1 MRTKIRLMIDISMTV
16 LLPFLM
22 AYSLIGEAFHEVV
35 GTAIFVLFLLDYL
48 TIMALFM
55 IIGFLTV
62 YALSRL
68 RKTRKAVKR

>member
-1 MRTKIRLMIDISMTV
+1 MSGKTTFAFFD
-16 LLPFLM
+16 F
-22 AYSLIGEAFHEVV
+22 GEQ
-35 GTAIFVLFLLDYL
+35 IILFLLDYL
-48 TIMALFM
+48 AIMALFM